1 MLEYFTTESGGVN
14 RSVWLLLLQAAI
26 QSASAEASEKAMYF
40 TDAKFP
46 SKIPTVSLPTHGLR
60 QTQKVVNK
68 LNNGRTTIFSPHA
81 INMMA
86 KFAKDK
92 DFSIG
97 KSADVSHEDAIIG
110 KGVASLV
117 E

>member
-1 MLEYFTTESGGVN
+1 MLEYFTIESGGVN
-14 RSVWLLLLQAAI
+14 RSIWLLLLQAAI
-26 QSASAEASEKAMYF
+26 QNASAEASEKAMYF
-40 TDAKFP
+40 TDVKFP
-46 SKIPTVSLPTHGLR
+46 SNVPTVSLPTHCRR

-68 LNNGRTTIFSPHA
+68 LNDGRRVVFSPYA
-81 INMMA
+81 IKMIA
-86 KFAKDK
+86 RFAKDT

-97 KSADVSHEDAIIG
+97 QSADISHEDVIIG